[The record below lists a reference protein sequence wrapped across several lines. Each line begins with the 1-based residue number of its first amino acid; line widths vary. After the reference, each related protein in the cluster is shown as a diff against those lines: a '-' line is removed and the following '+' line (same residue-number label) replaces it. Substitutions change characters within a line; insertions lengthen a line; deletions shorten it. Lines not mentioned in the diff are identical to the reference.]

1 MVWYGGRSR
10 EGTMMANQRKTSMI
24 KLENKKGKERET
36 TDDCE
41 EREMTSWIG
50 DYRNENVSRSSAE
63 YIV

>member
-1 MVWYGGRSR
+1 
-10 EGTMMANQRKTSMI
+10 MANQRKTSMI

-41 EREMTSWIG
+41 EREMMSWIA

-63 YIV
+63 YISYDWLTCN

>member
-1 MVWYGGRSR
+1 
-10 EGTMMANQRKTSMI
+10 MANQRKTSMI
-24 KLENKKGKERET
+24 KLENKKGKERERERRRET

-41 EREMTSWIG
+41 EREMTSWIA